1 MNKVLDKKDAV
12 FVKRND
18 PELNY
23 GQTGTFVQID
33 NHYMF
38 QPHGPVYTYETNG
51 YLYVSEGVFDIERA
65 DVYVPAEDDPRP

>member
-23 GQTGTFVQID
+23 GQTGTFVQI
-33 NHYMF
+33 NGNCMF
-38 QPHGPVYTYETNG
+38 QPDGP
-51 YLYVSEGVFDIERA
+51 LSEGVFE
-65 DVYVPAEDDPRP
+65 VSSEYSLNL